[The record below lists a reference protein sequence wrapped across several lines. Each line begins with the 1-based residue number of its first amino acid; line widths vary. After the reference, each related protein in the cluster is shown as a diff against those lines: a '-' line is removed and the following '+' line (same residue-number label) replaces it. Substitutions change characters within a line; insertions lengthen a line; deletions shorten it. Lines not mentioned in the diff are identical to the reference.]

1 MTIAVGE
8 FGFYTNFR
16 GMDVEVPAMVKWVVN
31 GRVVA
36 EKRLYLSNGKQ
47 ADWLLTKAT
56 SRQERLLD
64 EEIVAASYG

>member
-1 MTIAVGE
+1 MVGRFE
-8 FGFYTNFR
+8 DLR
-16 GMDVEVPAMVKWVVN
+16 ERKPDVCQALDMVERVVN
-31 GRVVA
+31 GVVVF
-36 EKRLYLSNGKQ
+36 EKRLYFRNGKQ